1 MVVSLAEMDRPRT
14 LSSDMPQVQFER
26 KGGVEP
32 TCLVGSMQPMQHVQQ
47 HPGHL
52 PTAIRSA
59 WEGLIGSCNP
69 DDVGEVAKFFEKHGD
84 GKCSYGATE
93 DVRLECTCSHC
104 GRYEHS
110 G

>member
-1 MVVSLAEMDRPRT
+1 MDRPRT
-14 LSSDMPQVQFER
+14 QSSDMSQVQFER

-32 TCLVGSMQPMQHVQQ
+32 TCLVGSMQPMQQVQQ

-69 DDVGEVAKFFEKHGD
+69 DDVGEVAKFFEKTVTGEMQLR
-84 GKCSYGATE
+84 G
-93 DVRLECTCSHC
+93 
-104 GRYEHS
+104 GRRRSLGMHLFITLRAV
-110 G
+110 